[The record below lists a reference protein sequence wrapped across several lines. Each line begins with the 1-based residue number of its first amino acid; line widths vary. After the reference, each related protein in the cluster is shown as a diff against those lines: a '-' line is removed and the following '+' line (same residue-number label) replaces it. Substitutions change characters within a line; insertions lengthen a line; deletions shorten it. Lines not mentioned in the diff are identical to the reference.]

1 MKMRAILAGTI
12 RPLPIL
18 AQILLSASKL
28 EQVLELGTKHCF

>member
-1 MKMRAILAGTI
+1 MAGTI

-28 EQVLELGTKHCF
+28 EQVLELGTKALLLMKLIL